1 MRKLLLSLCVVLFL
15 FSCQSVQQ
23 LQSIRYKDYVV
34 AQTQPV
40 DSSYLAM
47 LKGYSDSVNK
57 TMNEFLVEN
66 EVDLVKET
74 PNSSLGNFLADAYLW
89 AAKTK
94 VDSRAEI
101 AFMNHG
107 GVRINRL
114 VHGEISRRQVY
125 EVMPFDNLLVLVE
138 VKGTILHTY
147 LDRIAQEGGGG
158 GVAGLSMRIQDNKAV
173 DIMINGEP
181 IDLNRTYY
189 MVNSDYQ
196 VDGGGGFN
204 AFRKLPQN
212 RSTYIQRDAII
223 DYCKSLHLQEKKYTA
238 QPKIRIRK

>member
-1 MRKLLLSLCVVLFL
+1 MRKLFLSLSVVLLL
-15 FSCQSVQQ
+15 FSCHSVQQ
-23 LQSIRYKDYVV
+23 LQSIRFKDYVV
-34 AQTQPV
+34 ARTQPV

-66 EVDLVKET
+66 EADLVKET

-89 AAKTK
+89 GAKTN
-94 VDSRAEI
+94 VDPRAEI

-114 VHGEISRRQVY
+114 LHGGITRRQVY
-125 EVMPFDNLLVLVE
+125 EVMPFDNILIVVE
-138 VKGTILHTY
+138 VKGAILRTY

-173 DIMINGEP
+173 DILINGQP
-181 IDLNRTYY
+181 IDLDRTYY

-212 RSTYIQRDAII
+212 RSTYLQRDAII
-223 DYCKSLHLQEKKYTA
+223 DYCKSLHLEGKKYTA
-238 QPKIRIRK
+238 QPKTRIRK

>member
-1 MRKLLLSLCVVLFL
+1 MRKLFLSLSVVLLL
-15 FSCQSVQQ
+15 FSCHSVQQ

-66 EVDLVKET
+66 EADLVKET

-89 AAKTK
+89 GAKTN
-94 VDSRAEI
+94 VDPRAEI

-114 VHGEISRRQVY
+114 LHGGITRRQV
-125 EVMPFDNLLVLVE
+125 V
-138 VKGTILHTY
+138 
-147 LDRIAQEGGGG
+147 R
-158 GVAGLSMRIQDNKAV
+158 
-173 DIMINGEP
+173 
-181 IDLNRTYY
+181 
-189 MVNSDYQ
+189 SD
-196 VDGGGGFN
+196 
-204 AFRKLPQN
+204 AL
-212 RSTYIQRDAII
+212 
-223 DYCKSLHLQEKKYTA
+223 
-238 QPKIRIRK
+238 